1 MFNLIENIALYF
13 CHQLLEIIVLLS
25 VYSPKAAPAEKKTL
39 AMPRA
44 WDQG

>member
-1 MFNLIENIALYF
+1 MYNILIF
-13 CHQLLEIIVLLS
+13 RPVCHQLLEMIVLDS

-44 WDQG
+44 WGQG